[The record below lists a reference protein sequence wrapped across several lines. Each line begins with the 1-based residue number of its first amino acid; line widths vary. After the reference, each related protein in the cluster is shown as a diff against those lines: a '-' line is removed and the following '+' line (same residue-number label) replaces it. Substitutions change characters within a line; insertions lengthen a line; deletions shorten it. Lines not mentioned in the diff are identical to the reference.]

1 LKFTR
6 IDEVSVSGGYVN
18 LDLQGHR
25 ENVFW
30 VIDGATALSSDKPD
44 KATYEVQSIVEK
56 IDETIKTRTDDTR
69 VSLKNIMY
77 EAAEEVNTLIPELHR
92 REPWEIP
99 SCAIAI
105 TRINEESIDYILLGD
120 VTIVFQSDGLHV
132 ITDNSVGV
140 LDKIAI
146 TEKYRLQVD
155 YGFTS
160 KEARN
165 AITPILRENRSKMN
179 TPNGYWIFNGDINA
193 IDNALT
199 GKIQIKNSGK
209 LLLSTD
215 GFSRLVDLFSAY
227 NTWESLLNDLENKT
241 LEDMANRLRK
251 LELQDPEC
259 INYPRFS
266 IHDDATA
273 IYAEFESE

>member
-199 GKIQIKNSGK
+199 GKIQIKIVGNCCCQLTVFQG
-209 LLLSTD
+209 
-215 GFSRLVDLFSAY
+215 
-227 NTWESLLNDLENKT
+227 
-241 LEDMANRLRK
+241 
-251 LELQDPEC
+251 
-259 INYPRFS
+259 
-266 IHDDATA
+266 
-273 IYAEFESE
+273 